1 MALLEVIGLSKNF
14 GGLLAVNDV
23 SFQISAGGEI
33 VGLIGPNGAGKT
45 TIFNLI
51 SGFLT
56 KSSGKVVFKSTDI
69 SKVKPYQ
76 LVSLGIC
83 RTFQLTSSFSEM
95 SVLDNVKVA
104 TICKTKGSESLRK
117 ARETVGLVGLQE
129 YERSLPGELPHGH
142 LKRLDIARALA
153 TSPELLLL
161 DEPFSGLTISEVRG
175 LSEVLTRLKAMGITL
190 IIIEHMLRELMPLAD
205 RVIVLSF
212 GKKLAEGSPKEIV
225 RDEKVIEAYL
235 GKKWDDVI

>member
-1 MALLEVIGLSKNF
+1 MALLEVIRLSKNF
-14 GGLLAVNDV
+14 GGLVAVNEV
-23 SFQISAGGEI
+23 SFQISTGEI

-51 SGFLT
+51 SGLVT
-56 KSSGKVVFKSTDI
+56 KSRGKVVFRSTDI
-69 SKVKPYQ
+69 TKVKPYQ

-83 RTFQLTSSFSEM
+83 RTFQLTSSFAEM

-104 TICKTKGSESLRK
+104 TVCKTKGSESARK
-117 ARETVGLVGLQE
+117 ARETIGLVGLQE
-129 YERSLPGELPHGH
+129 YEGSLPGELPHGH

-153 TSPELLLL
+153 TAPELLLL

-175 LSEVLTRLKAMGITL
+175 LTEVLMRLKDMGITL
-190 IIIEHMLRELMPLAD
+190 VIIEHMLRELMPLAD

-212 GKKLAEGSPKEIV
+212 GEKLAEGSPEEIV

-235 GKKWDDVI
+235 GKKWDDAI